1 MKVLSLRAS
10 VLVGAILWTTGLF
23 WFAGLA
29 VNFAMSKH
37 PHLPRA
43 FHHTFNNY
51 PLIAPMAA
59 ICMIVGLMQVRRG
72 LSPINR
78 LRTRLGDVR
87 DGRAP
92 RLDGTYPAEVQPLV
106 DDLNALLDQRERR
119 VARAMAKAADLAH
132 GLKTPLAVLA
142 NEARHVGNAGAS
154 DAAAA
159 IDQQV
164 QRMQRQ
170 IDFHLAHARASAS
183 GADPSARTPVRETVQ
198 GLVRALT
205 RLHANIG
212 HVLTIDDLTEPAHVF
227 KGQREDLEEMLGNL
241 LDNAC
246 RWARGRV
253 TVRSSVTEGRLAID
267 VDDDGPGIPEAMRDA
282 VLQRGVKTDEAAP
295 GSGLGL
301 AIVRDLA
308 DLYGGGIALGAAP
321 SGGLRARLTLPAADT
336 SRP

>member
-1 MKVLSLRAS
+1 MKLLSLRS
-10 VLVGAILWTTGLF
+10 SLLLGALLWTLGLF
-23 WFAGLA
+23 ALAGIG
-29 VNFAMSKH
+29 MTKH
-37 PHLPRA
+37 PQLPRA
-43 FHHTFNNY
+43 FHTTFRHE
-51 PLIAPMAA
+51 PPVILFAIVCMA
-59 ICMIVGLMQVRRG
+59 IGLLQVRRG
-72 LSPINR
+72 VSPINR
-78 LRTRLGDVR
+78 LRTRLVDVR
-87 DGRAP
+87 EGREL
-92 RLDGTYPAEVQPLV
+92 RLEGSYPAEVQPLV
-106 DDLNALLDQRERR
+106 DDLNALLDERERR
-119 VARAMAKAADLAH
+119 VGRAMAKAADLAH

-142 NEARHVGNAGAS
+142 NEARHIGNAGAS

-246 RWARGRV
+246 RWARMRV
-253 TVRSSVTEGRLAID
+253 TIRSSVADGVLAID
-267 VDDDGPGIPEAMRDA
+267 VDDDGPGIPESMRDA
-282 VLQRGVKTDEAAP
+282 VLQRGVKADEAAP

-308 DLYGGGIALGAAP
+308 DLYGGGIALSAAP
-321 SGGLRARLTLPAADT
+321 SGGLRARLTLPAAT
-336 SRP
+336 PFLSPES